1 MNANLRVFL
10 LFSIAFTLAVSG
22 LQLHAA
28 DPDKK
33 QPPPIA
39 WTKGPG
45 TVKLGSVAEMQL
57 PQGFLFAD
65 GDGARK
71 YMELIHNPT
80 SGEELGIIVPAS
92 EKESWFVLF
101 EFNEVGLVK
110 DDDKGSLDSAAI
122 LKNIQDGTE
131 SANEER
137 KKHGWEAFHVNGWY
151 TPPFYDS
158 VTNNLTWATN
168 GSSDNDKDPTVNYSV
183 RLLGR
188 RGTMNVDLVLD
199 PGDMARVEPQFKD
212 LMKSFQ
218 FSHGSRYA
226 DFVQGDK
233 LAGYGLTALVAGGAT
248 AVAIKTGLLAKFWK
262 LIVVGFAAA
271 AGAIKKWWRKLTGKP
286 DPNQPPQSLSE

>member
-188 RGTMNVDLVLD
+188 RLLRLAARQEAARRKAEQPEHADRDQRVL
-199 PGDMARVEPQFKD
+199 Q
-212 LMKSFQ
+212 
-218 FSHGSRYA
+218 
-226 DFVQGDK
+226 
-233 LAGYGLTALVAGGAT
+233 ALVARRLVDLDERPRQGGRFVLALEEDGHLR
-248 AVAIKTGLLAKFWK
+248 VAHRLGVLAQEDDD
-262 LIVVGFAAA
+262 L
-271 AGAIKKWWRKLTGKP
+271 RLLTGG
-286 DPNQPPQSLSE
+286 DAAEVLDSA